1 MSVKNI
7 IVSVIIPFYKE
18 ISLIG
23 RAVESVCIQS
33 VEEYDVDY
41 EIVIG
46 NDGDYSTEEIFAAID
61 EKFRCKVKVIKN
73 MGPKGPGGA
82 RNCALEASTGECVAF
97 LDADDYW
104 LPEKIA
110 AQLAQY
116 SKGAK
121 FIATAYRFEGG
132 IVLYPPKISSGKKLK
147 VFKNLGLG
155 TSTVMVARS
164 LIGNLRFRDIRFG
177 QDIDFWHRLSQIEG
191 FQYIS
196 ISDCYVV
203 YSTSGSTKN
212 KVQQAEYFWK
222 VLSLND
228 LPFFY
233 KVDAFFRYGVRGVWN
248 HFIR

>member
-1 MSVKNI
+1 MI
-7 IVSVIIPFYKE
+7 ISVIVPFYKE

-46 NDGDYSTEEIFAAID
+46 NDGGYSTEEILAAVD
-61 EKFRCKVKVIKN
+61 ERFRCKVKVVKN
-73 MGPKGPGGA
+73 PGPKGPGGA

-104 LPEKIA
+104 LPGKIA
-110 AQLAQY
+110 AQLCPY
-116 SKGAK
+116 FKGAS
-121 FIATAYRFEGG
+121 FIATAYRFEEGV
-132 IVLYPPKISSGKKLK
+132 VLYPPKVPAGKRLE
-147 VFKNLGLG
+147 VFKNLGVG
-155 TSTVMVARS
+155 TSSVVVARS

-177 QDIDFWHRLSQIEG
+177 QDIDFWHRLSQ
-191 FQYIS
+191 FDSFRYFS

-212 KVQQAEYFWK
+212 KIQQAEYFWK

-228 LPFFY
+228 LPFFF
-233 KVDAFFRYGVRGVWN
+233 KIDAFVRYGVRGVWN